1 MRRGSIGLA
10 FGVASAASFGTSG
23 AFATSLIRAGWTPS
37 AAVLIRVTVAA
48 AVLTGPALSQLRGR
62 WHLIRRNARFA
73 LTFGVLAVAVPQ
85 LCFFEAVQRIPVGVA
100 LMLEY
105 LGTALVVVWMWLRH
119 GQRPGWLT
127 AGGAAVAIVGLA
139 LVLDLGGVR
148 TVDPVGVLW
157 GLGASIGLAAYFL
170 LSASTRQ
177 TLPPLAFA
185 WSGLTVGAAALAV
198 LGTVGI
204 VPLVASRSD
213 VTLAGGHVSW
223 LVPVLG
229 LSLIAGA
236 FAYLSG
242 IVAARLLGARLAS
255 FVGLVEVLA
264 AVGLAWVLL
273 GQVPTLL
280 QMVGGTLL
288 LAGVVALRAAEAQP
302 LPASEGTHR
311 TPVAVR

>member
-1 MRRGSIGLA
+1 MRRGSIGLT

-23 AFATSLIRAGWTPS
+23 AFATSLIRAGWSPS
-37 AAVLIRVTVAA
+37 AAVLTRVTVAA
-48 AVLTGPALSQLRGR
+48 AVLAIPALAQLRGQ
-62 WHLIRRNARFA
+62 WHVIRGDARFA
-73 LTFGVLAVAVPQ
+73 LTFGVFAVAVPQ
-85 LCFFEAVQRIPVGVA
+85 LCYFEAVQRIPVGVA

-127 AGGAAVAIVGLA
+127 VGAAAVAIVGLA

-157 GLGASIGLAAYFL
+157 GLGASIGLAAYFV
-170 LSASTRQ
+170 LSASTRHS
-177 TLPPLAFA
+177 LPPLAFA
-185 WSGLTVGAAALAV
+185 WSGLTVGAATLAV
-198 LGTVGI
+198 LGTVGV

-213 VTLAGGHVSW
+213 VALAGGHVSW
-223 LVPVLG
+223 LVPVVG
-229 LSLIAGA
+229 LSLVAGA

-273 GQVPTLL
+273 GQVPTML
-280 QMVGGTLL
+280 QAVGGTLL
-288 LAGVVALRAAEAQP
+288 LAGVVALRAAETQPVAQT
-302 LPASEGTHR
+302 EGTHR
-311 TPVAVR
+311 TPAAVR